1 MKENQICKW
10 IIGWFVLFGVSKH
23 PRRTVKSH
31 KYRKKLLN
39 YLHMSKKSSIF
50 AADFERG
57 DPKRSPRSHKI
68 MTYMLDK
75 TQLQNWI
82 EEYLKGT
89 DYELI
94 TLNVSA
100 GNDILV
106 EVDRLAGVDVDFCA
120 ELNRFLVEKLE
131 GLAVTG
137 YGLPDYSLEVG
148 SVSLTD
154 PFKTKMQYEK
164 NLGHDVEVLVD
175 GKKLRGQLV
184 SVDEETFSVDIEEK
198 VAVEGKKRKET
209 QIVTYTWRY
218 DEPKYVKYDL
228 KF

>member
-1 MKENQICKW
+1 
-10 IIGWFVLFGVSKH
+10 
-23 PRRTVKSH
+23 
-31 KYRKKLLN
+31 
-39 YLHMSKKSSIF
+39 
-50 AADFERG
+50 
-57 DPKRSPRSHKI
+57 
-68 MTYMLDK
+68 MLDK

-120 ELNRFLVEKLE
+120 ELNRFLIEKME
-131 GLAVTG
+131 NGEWKMEN
-137 YGLPDYSLEVG
+137 YSLEVG

-164 NLGHDVEVLVD
+164 NLGHDVEVLVN

>member
-1 MKENQICKW
+1 MQRELIEGTPK
-10 IIGWFVLFGVSKH
+10 GVPS
-23 PRRTVKSH
+23 RVK
-31 KYRKKLLN
+31 L
-39 YLHMSKKSSIF
+39 M
-50 AADFERG
+50 D
-57 DPKRSPRSHKI
+57 KI
-68 MTYMLDK
+68 
-75 TQLQNWI
+75 QLQNWI
-82 EEYLKGT
+82 DEYLKGT

-120 ELNRFLVEKLE
+120 ELNRYLVEKLD
-131 GLAVTG
+131 AVE
-137 YGLPDYSLEVG
+137 PDYSLEVG

-164 NLGHDVEVLVD
+164 NLGHDVMVVPDETGKTLD
-175 GKKLRGQLV
+175 GKGKQPQIYRGQLV
-184 SVDEETFSVDIEEK
+184 SVDEETFSVDCAEK

-209 QIVTYTWRY
+209 QIVTHTWRY

>member
-1 MKENQICKW
+1 M
-10 IIGWFVLFGVSKH
+10 
-23 PRRTVKSH
+23 
-31 KYRKKLLN
+31 
-39 YLHMSKKSSIF
+39 
-50 AADFERG
+50 
-57 DPKRSPRSHKI
+57 
-68 MTYMLDK
+68 DK

-82 EEYLKGT
+82 NEYLQGT
-89 DYELI
+89 EYELI

-120 ELNRFLVEKLE
+120 SLNHFLVEKLDRY
-131 GLAVTG
+131 AVGSETAS
-137 YGLPDYSLEVG
+137 LLDYSLEVG

-154 PFKTKMQYEK
+154 PFKTKMQFEK
-164 NLGHDVEVLVD
+164 NLGHDVEVLVE

-184 SVDEETFSVDIEEK
+184 SVDEDTFSVDIEEK

-209 QIVTYTWRY
+209 RIVTHTWRY